1 MFLNPQRPYRFA
13 KPQHGSSGQDLC
25 SIPNIMKAIL
35 LTAGPISNA
44 TTFLYSGPKYMRRIV
59 TVDQYNEAALRLQ
72 EANLGIFITTVIGRG
87 FAKEIFIKRTP
98 EEARDILMANNVLCD
113 PNEYAVRYD
122 MPVPGKVKILMRQKL
137 VELGYVT
144 EEQMFKEKP
153 KLEGYKK

>member
-1 MFLNPQRPYRFA
+1 
-13 KPQHGSSGQDLC
+13 
-25 SIPNIMKAIL
+25 
-35 LTAGPISNA
+35 
-44 TTFLYSGPKYMRRIV
+44 MRRIV

-87 FAKEIFIKRTP
+87 FAKEIFIKGTP
-98 EEARDILMANNVLCD
+98 EEAREILMANCDLCD